1 MKPEMLQPNIGLE
14 QKTIET
20 TVIQSVERTSD
31 KPSFKEGIQQNSE
44 KFEQNYENSVPTTS
58 FSNIVATLP
67 EPVINDE
74 NTIIDNDDTPLI
86 ANDDDLIE
94 KDWVDKAKKIVA
106 ETKEDPYRQEESISK
121 LQVDYIKKRYG
132 RKLGSDDSV

>member
-14 QKTIET
+14 QKTVET
-20 TVIQSVERTSD
+20 TVTQSVERTSD
-31 KPSFKEGIQQNSE
+31 KPSFKEGIQNSE
-44 KFEQNYENSVPTTS
+44 KFEQNYENSLTTTS
-58 FSNIVATLP
+58 PSSIMATLP
-67 EPVINDE
+67 EPVINDD
-74 NTIIDNDDTPLI
+74 TPLIINDDTPLI

-132 RKLGSDDSV
+132 RKLGSDDTA